1 MSDETKKEQSKQ
13 PENRETEEN
22 PQTVEEVQETLHE
35 AQQESQEALQKE
47 AEALSTDVVEE
58 KSGALALKEEIIKD
72 GILKYEDADEVT
84 QTKMDVIASEVD
96 IKDPNTVIFF
106 GAKAQENINRVSE
119 SMLEGVKNKDLG
131 HAADSLNN
139 LVAEIQGFDV
149 DALNPNQ
156 TQGFF
161 SKLFGMA
168 SPVVKFIGKYEE
180 VRKQIDAITDNLEQQ
195 KTQLLTDITSLE
207 RLYKVNFEFFKE
219 LELYIAAGV
228 HKLEQ
233 LDNEI
238 IPKLEA
244 EAGSSKKMQKALKLR
259 DIINTRDDLERRIH
273 DLRLTRQVAMQALPT
288 IRMVQ
293 DNDKSLVS
301 KISSVLVNTVP
312 LWKNQL
318 AQAITIYRSSEAA
331 KAVKGATDMTNELL
345 EKNAEALKEAN
356 RETREQIE
364 RGVYDIESI
373 KKANQTLIDT
383 IQESLEIAQKGKE
396 TRAAAEQEL
405 VEVENQLHDALLA
418 AGKIRR
424 H

>member
-1 MSDETKKEQSKQ
+1 MNQETKVTQKEQEELQ
-13 PENRETEEN
+13 EATTTEAETENLPE
-22 PQTVEEVQETLHE
+22 TAEE
-35 AQQESQEALQKE
+35 QKGS
-47 AEALSTDVVEE
+47 LV
-58 KSGALALKEEIIKD
+58 LKEQIIKD
-72 GILKYEDADEVT
+72 GILKYEEADEVT
-84 QTKMDVIASEVD
+84 QTKMDVIVSEID
-96 IKDPNTVIFF
+96 IHDPHSVISF
-106 GAKAQENINRVSE
+106 GSKAQENINRVSE

-131 HAADSLNN
+131 HAADSLND

-161 SKLFGMA
+161 SKIFGMA

-180 VRKQIDAITDNLEQQ
+180 VRKQIDSITDNLEQQ
-195 KTQLLTDITSLE
+195 KTQLLTDITSLD
-207 RLYKVNFEFFKE
+207 RLYNVNFEFFKE

-233 LDNEI
+233 LENEI
-238 IPKLEA
+238 IPKLEK
-244 EAGSSKKMQKALKLR
+244 EAGEDRKMQKALKLK
-259 DIINTRDDLERRIH
+259 DIIATKDDLERRIH

-293 DNDKSLVS
+293 DNDKSLIS
-301 KISSVLVNTVP
+301 KISSVLINTVP

-331 KAVKGATDMTNELL
+331 KALKGATDMTNELL

-373 KKANQTLIDT
+373 KKANQTLIET

-396 TRAAAEQEL
+396 TRAKAEEEL
-405 VEVENQLHDALLA
+405 VQVENQLHDALLSVNR
-418 AGKIRR
+418 K
-424 H
+424 

>member
-1 MSDETKKEQSKQ
+1 MSDETKKEQSEQ
-13 PENRETEEN
+13 PENRETEKN
-22 PQTVEEVQETLHE
+22 PKTAEEVQESLYE

-383 IQESLEIAQKGKE
+383 IQESLEIAQRGKE
-396 TRAAAEQEL
+396 TRAAAEKEL

>member
-1 MSDETKKEQSKQ
+1 MNQPQQTPQNEETKVTPKEQAELAQEMAETKTAEELSAEVV
-13 PENRETEEN
+13 ENRESKV
-22 PQTVEEVQETLHE
+22 P
-35 AQQESQEALQKE
+35 AIA
-47 AEALSTDVVEE
+47 
-58 KSGALALKEEIIKD
+58 EEIAKD
-72 GILKYEDADEVT
+72 GILRYEDADEVT
-84 QTKMDVIASEVD
+84 QTKMDVIASEID
-96 IKDPNTVIFF
+96 IKDPHTVIFF

-139 LVAEIQGFDV
+139 LVAQIQGFDV
-149 DALNPNQ
+149 DSLNPNVP
-156 TQGFF
+156 QGFF

-168 SPVVKFIGKYEE
+168 SPVAKFIGKYEE

-244 EAGSSKKMQKALKLR
+244 EAAGNKKMQKALRLQ
-259 DIINTRDDLERRIH
+259 DIINTRNDLERRIH

-383 IQESLEIAQKGKE
+383 IQESLEIAVKGKE
-396 TRAAAEQEL
+396 TRRAAEEEL
-405 VEVENQLHDALLA
+405 IKIENQLHDALLA

-424 H
+424 

>member
-1 MSDETKKEQSKQ
+1 R
-13 PENRETEEN
+13 N
-22 PQTVEEVQETLHE
+22 
-35 AQQESQEALQKE
+35 
-47 AEALSTDVVEE
+47 
-58 KSGALALKEEIIKD
+58 
-72 GILKYEDADEVT
+72 
-84 QTKMDVIASEVD
+84 
-96 IKDPNTVIFF
+96 
-106 GAKAQENINRVSE
+106 
-119 SMLEGVKNKDLG
+119 
-131 HAADSLNN
+131 
-139 LVAEIQGFDV
+139 
-149 DALNPNQ
+149 
-156 TQGFF
+156 
-161 SKLFGMA
+161 
-168 SPVVKFIGKYEE
+168 
-180 VRKQIDAITDNLEQQ
+180 
-195 KTQLLTDITSLE
+195 
-207 RLYKVNFEFFKE
+207 
-219 LELYIAAGV
+219 
-228 HKLEQ
+228 
-233 LDNEI
+233 
-238 IPKLEA
+238 
-244 EAGSSKKMQKALKLR
+244 
-259 DIINTRDDLERRIH
+259 DLERRIH

-293 DNDKSLVS
+293 DNDKSLIS

-331 KAVKGATDMTNELL
+331 KAVKGATDMTNDLL

-424 H
+424 N

>member
-1 MSDETKKEQSKQ
+1 MSDETRKET
-13 PENRETEEN
+13 PER
-22 PQTVEEVQETLHE
+22 PQTTEE
-35 AQQESQEALQKE
+35 AQQESQNALQKE
-47 AEALSTDVVEE
+47 AEALPTDVVEE
-58 KSGALALKEEIIKD
+58 KSGVLALKEEIIKD

-84 QTKMDVIASEVD
+84 QTKMDLIASEVD
-96 IKDPNTVIFF
+96 IKNPNSVIFF

-119 SMLEGVKNKDLG
+119 SMLDGVKNKDLG

-139 LVAEIQGFDV
+139 LVATIQGFDV
-149 DALNPNQ
+149 DALDPNQ
-156 TQGFF
+156 KQGFF
-161 SKLFGMA
+161 SKLFGGA

-219 LELYIAAGV
+219 LELYIAAGL

-244 EAGSSKKMQKALKLR
+244 EAGSSKKMQKALKLK

-293 DNDKSLVS
+293 DNDKSLIS

-383 IQESLEIAQKGKE
+383 IQESLDIAQKGKE
-396 TRAAAEQEL
+396 TRQHAEEEL
-405 VEVENQLHDALLA
+405 VKIENQLHDALLA

>member
-1 MSDETKKEQSKQ
+1 MQEKNNQPQ
-13 PENRETEEN
+13 PEKQTSQTEAISEKPLN
-22 PQTVEEVQETLHE
+22 KASE
-35 AQQESQEALQKE
+35 ASTEKAQEALPTE
-47 AEALSTDVVEE
+47 TVE
-58 KSGALALKEEIIKD
+58 SGSDQLKELITKD
-72 GILKYEDADEVT
+72 GILRYEDADEVT
-84 QTKMDVIASEVD
+84 QTKMDVIASE
-96 IKDPNTVIFF
+96 INIHDPNSVIFF

-139 LVAEIQGFDV
+139 LVAAIQGFDV
-149 DALNPNQ
+149 DALNPNKP
-156 TQGFF
+156 QGFF
-161 SKLFGMA
+161 SKLFGLA
-168 SPVVKFIGKYEE
+168 SPVAKFIGKYEE
-180 VRKQIDAITDNLEQQ
+180 VRKQIDAITDHLEQQ

-207 RLYKVNFEFFKE
+207 RLYKVNFEFFKG

-233 LDNEI
+233 LDKEI
-238 IPKLEA
+238 IPKLKA
-244 EAGSSKKMQKALKLR
+244 EAGSSKKMQKALRLK

-331 KAVKGATDMTNELL
+331 KAVKEATDMTNDLL

-364 RGVYDIESI
+364 RGVYDIETI
-373 KKANQTLIDT
+373 KKANQTLIET
-383 IQESLEIAQKGKE
+383 IKESLEIAQKGKE
-396 TRAAAEQEL
+396 TRRLAEQEL
-405 VEVENQLHDALLA
+405 IEVENQLYDALLA

-424 H
+424 K

>member
-1 MSDETKKEQSKQ
+1 MAEKEHKQNEEEKVTEKEQKELLQEVEEEQKQ
-13 PENRETEEN
+13 LSETEED
-22 PQTVEEVQETLHE
+22 Q
-35 AQQESQEALQKE
+35 SQLPE
-47 AEALSTDVVEE
+47 VVEE
-58 KSGALALKEEIIKD
+58 TSAGTALKEEIIKD
-72 GILKYEDADEVT
+72 GILRYEDADEVT
-84 QTKMDVIASEVD
+84 QTKMDVIASEID
-96 IKDPNTVIFF
+96 IKNPHTVIFY

-244 EAGSSKKMQKALKLR
+244 EAAGNKKMQKALKLQ
-259 DIINTRDDLERRIH
+259 DIINTRNDLERRIH

-318 AQAITIYRSSEAA
+318 AQAITIYRSAEAA

-345 EKNAEALKEAN
+345 EENAKALKEAN

-383 IQESLEIAQKGKE
+383 IQESLEIAVKGKE
-396 TRAAAEQEL
+396 TRRAAEEEL
-405 VEVENQLHDALLA
+405 VKIENQLHDALLA
-418 AGKIRR
+418 AGKIR

>member
-1 MSDETKKEQSKQ
+1 MSDNSSQNPQNETKVTPEEQEQLQSETHLPEVADTAEQTTQ
-13 PENRETEEN
+13 PDTETLPATGLTEEI
-22 PQTVEEVQETLHE
+22 
-35 AQQESQEALQKE
+35 AR
-47 AEALSTDVVEE
+47 
-58 KSGALALKEEIIKD
+58 D
-72 GILKYEDADEVT
+72 GIVRYEDADEVT
-84 QTKMDVIASEVD
+84 QTKMDVIASEID
-96 IKDPNTVIFF
+96 IKDPHTVIFY

-119 SMLEGVKNKDLG
+119 GMLEGVKNKDLG

-149 DALNPNQ
+149 DALDPNQ
-156 TQGFF
+156 AQGFF
-161 SKLFGMA
+161 SKLFGLA
-168 SPVVKFIGKYEE
+168 SPVAKFIGKYEE

-244 EAGSSKKMQKALKLR
+244 EAAGNKKMQKALKLQ
-259 DIINTRDDLERRIH
+259 DIVNTRNDLERRIH

-293 DNDKSLVS
+293 DNDKSLIS

-331 KAVKGATDMTNELL
+331 KAVKGATDMTNDLL

-396 TRAAAEQEL
+396 TRRAAEEEL
-405 VEVENQLHDALLA
+405 IQVENQLHDALLA
-418 AGKIRR
+418 AGKIKR
-424 H
+424 